1 MLTTKVR
8 LTVLFLFLNCYAISG
23 NAQPRDVVDCGNIE
37 NYGFL
42 GTYFSGQNYFTAVNG
57 NIGSLSCGWVDLG
70 TPCSWRGGLFGLT
83 TYYGTK
89 YQYQCPLD
97 DYIWVLISFSG
108 MGGFIFL
115 TKNKMV

>member
-1 MLTTKVR
+1 M
-8 LTVLFLFLNCYAISG
+8 FLFVNCLTILSK
-23 NAQPRDVVDCGNIE
+23 AQPRDVIDCGNIE

-42 GTYFSGQNYFTAVNG
+42 GTYFNGQNYFTAVNG

-70 TPCSWRGGLFGLT
+70 TPCSWKGGFFNLT

-97 DYIWVLISFSG
+97 DYIWGLFALIGMTGFSFLRKSQ
-108 MGGFIFL
+108 
-115 TKNKMV
+115 TV